1 LKRVLALGLFFL
13 FLVLPAHA
21 AAHPLGFA
29 VVSIDE
35 LTPGQADVVARV
47 SGTES
52 EPGRIAI
59 EWPNGCDERVLVD
72 AVEDE
77 VRERR
82 THVRCDGGLL
92 DRSFE
97 VRGPARGLEVLVR
110 IALRDRAPTRQVVR
124 SLPARIAVGARLS
137 TSSIATSQIRLGSEH
152 FAFGLD
158 HVLFV
163 IGAFFLAR
171 RRGVRAVALAVTA
184 FTIGHAITLAL
195 ATLGGVTLAARPVEA
210 CIALSLVH
218 VARELRVEK
227 DTITRRTPAL
237 ACALFGLVH
246 GAGLARAM
254 SGAGLTGLDL
264 GLAALSFN
272 VGLELAELV
281 LVLVLVLVVR
291 GRVVSVAER
300 FAPLVVGGVGAWLL
314 LDRLL

>member
-1 LKRVLALGLFFL
+1 MRRVLALA
-13 FLVLPAHA
+13 FLVLALPAHA

-35 LTPGQADVVARV
+35 TTPGEADVVVRV

-59 EWPNGCDERVLVD
+59 AWPEGCDERVFVD

-82 THVRCDGGLL
+82 AHVRCDGGLL
-92 DRSFE
+92 DRSLE

-110 IALRDRAPTRQVVR
+110 VALRGRAPTRQVAR
-124 SLPARIAVGARLS
+124 ALPARVALGVR
-137 TSSIATSQIRLGSEH
+137 TSVASIAISQIRLGAEH

-171 RRGVRAVALAVTA
+171 RRGARAVALAVTA

-195 ATLGGVTLAARPVEA
+195 ATLGGITLAARPVEA

-218 VARELRVEK
+218 VARELRVEAE
-227 DTITRRTPAL
+227 TITRRTPAL

-254 SGAGLTGLDL
+254 SSAGLTGLDL

-272 VGLELAELV
+272 VGLELAELA
-281 LVLVLVLVVR
+281 LVLALVLVVR
-291 GRVVSVAER
+291 GRIVPVAER
-300 FAPLVVGGVGAWLL
+300 LAPLVVGGVGAWLL